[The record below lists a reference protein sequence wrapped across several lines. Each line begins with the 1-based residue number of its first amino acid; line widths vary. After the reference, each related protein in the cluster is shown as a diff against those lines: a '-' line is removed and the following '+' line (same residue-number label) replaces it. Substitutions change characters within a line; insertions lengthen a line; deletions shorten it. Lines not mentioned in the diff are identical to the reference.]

1 MNKLK
6 IDQQYYVIPNIKIDE
21 DKLIYEINDLMYS
34 YTNYDKELNI
44 SFILNLPLESLSKN
58 IVINSYYL
66 KTQIKLF
73 YSLYDD
79 YLSKYLTLEEIK
91 ILKKTN
97 ISYLG
102 SDINKFPKYIIELI
116 NSNNVSIDY
125 KKILLSLIN
134 CKKIKIDKKI
144 KIYNNLSNTYI
155 NIGNIFLKVRKN
167 KENILVIDYA
177 TFSSFYQII

>member
-21 DKLIYEINDLMYS
+21 DKLIYEINDLSYS

-102 SDINKFPKYIIELI
+102 ANISKFPKYIIELI
-116 NSNNVSIDY
+116 NNKNVSIDY
-125 KKILLSLIN
+125 KRILLSLIN
-134 CKKIKIDKKI
+134 CKKIKIDKRV

-155 NIGNIFLKVRKN
+155 NIGNILLKVRRN
-167 KENILVIDYA
+167 KDNIIIKDYA
-177 TFSSFYQII
+177 TFSSVYQII